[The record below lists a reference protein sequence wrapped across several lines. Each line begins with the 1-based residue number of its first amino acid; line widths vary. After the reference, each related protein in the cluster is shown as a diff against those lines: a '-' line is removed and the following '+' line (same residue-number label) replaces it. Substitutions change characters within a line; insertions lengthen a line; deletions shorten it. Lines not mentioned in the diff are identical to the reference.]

1 MALLQIAEPG
11 QTQKPHQRKVAVGID
26 LGTTHSLVATVR
38 SGEAQIIPSA
48 TGDKL
53 LESVV
58 YYPKDGQPHV
68 GASAVEFA
76 TQDPNNTIFSIKR
89 MMGRGLEDI
98 IHLGAQYTYRFT
110 DKRDGMPELITN
122 QGIVSPV
129 QVSAEILRCLS
140 CRAKQ
145 ALGQEVDGAV
155 ITVPAY
161 FDDAQ
166 RQATSDAAR
175 LVGLNVLRLINEPTA
190 AAVAYGL
197 EQGEEKV
204 IAVYDLGG
212 GTFDVSIL
220 HLHKGVFEV
229 LATGGDSALGGDD
242 FDRELAIWLSQ
253 EAEVDDNPDASLQRY
268 LLSQAKLIKE
278 ALTDSDTVSINLSFS
293 NDNQSLAWNGSIS
306 RSQFD
311 NLVSK
316 LVKKT
321 LMATRKTLRDA
332 KLDIEEIDD
341 VVLVGGSTRVPL
353 VRSSVAEYFS
363 LEPKSDIN
371 PDEVV
376 AIGAAIQAD
385 VLIGNR
391 PDHDTV
397 LLDVLP
403 LSLGIETMGG
413 LVEKIIPRNTPI
425 PVTRAQDF
433 TTYQDGQTGLIV
445 HVLQG
450 DRELVDDCRSLAQF
464 NLIGIPPLVAGAA
477 HIRVT
482 FQVDADGL
490 LSVSAKELS
499 TGVESQ
505 TLVKPSYGLSEE
517 DIIRMINDSMTNAA
531 DDMKQRQIQ
540 EERTEAER
548 LIVAIQAALDTDGEK
563 LLSSDEL
570 ANINQEIATLQSVCE
585 TNDYLAIKD
594 QIEQLNEATK
604 AFAGK
609 RMNAGIHEALVG
621 NKVEDL
627 SKDELNHA

>member
-1 MALLQIAEPG
+1 MALLQISEPG

-38 SGEAQIIPSA
+38 SGEAQIIPSDH
-48 TGDKL
+48 GHNL

-58 YYPKDGQPHV
+58 YYPKEGQPIV
-68 GASAVEFA
+68 GASAIEHA
-76 TQDPNNTIFSIKR
+76 TDDPHNTIFSIKR
-89 MMGRGLEDI
+89 MMGRGIEDVT
-98 IHLGAQYTYRFT
+98 HLGAHHTYRFT

-140 CRAKQ
+140 CRAKH
-145 ALGQEVDGAV
+145 ALGQDIDGVV

-197 EQGEEKV
+197 EQGDEKV
-204 IAVYDLGG
+204 IVVYDLGG
-212 GTFDVSIL
+212 GTFDISIL
-220 HLHKGVFEV
+220 RLNKGVFEV

-242 FDRELAIWLSQ
+242 FDHALATWL
-253 EAEVDDNPDASLQRY
+253 AEQSGVDENPDAALQRY
-268 LLSQAKLIKE
+268 LLRKAKQIKQQ
-278 ALTDSDTVSINLSFS
+278 LSSDDEVSVELKFS
-293 NDNQSLAWNGSIS
+293 SPNQQLDWQGVIS
-306 RSQFD
+306 REEFSS
-311 NLVSK
+311 LIHK
-316 LVKKT
+316 LVQKT
-321 LMATRKTLRDA
+321 LVVTRKTLRDA
-332 KLDIEEIDD
+332 KLTVDEIDE
-341 VVLVGGSTRVPL
+341 VVLVGGSTRVPV
-353 VRSSVAEYFS
+353 VRESVANYFS
-363 LEPKSDIN
+363 ADPKCDIN

-385 VLIGNR
+385 VLVGNR

-425 PVTRAQDF
+425 PVSRAQDF
-433 TTYQDGQTGLIV
+433 TTYKDGQTGLKV

-450 DRELVDDCRSLAQF
+450 DRELVEDCRSLAQF
-464 NLIGIPPLVAGAA
+464 NLTGIPPMVAGAA

-490 LSVSAKELS
+490 LSVSAHELS

-505 TLVKPSYGLSEE
+505 TVVKPSYGLTEE
-517 DIIRMINDSMTNAA
+517 DIIKMINDGMTHASE
-531 DDMKQRQIQ
+531 DIKQRQLR
-540 EERTEAER
+540 EEQTEADR
-548 LIVAIQAALDTDGEK
+548 LIEAIEAALKVDGSA
-563 LLSSDEL
+563 LLSDT
-570 ANINQEIATLQSVCE
+570 EISE
-585 TNDYLAIKD
+585 IEEAIKQLRKTQQTGTYLEIKD
-594 QIEQLNEATK
+594 HIEQLNEATK
-604 AFAGK
+604 EYAGK

-621 NKVEDL
+621 HDIEEVD
-627 SKDELNHA
+627 HA

>member
-26 LGTTHSLVATVR
+26 LGTTHSLVATIR
-38 SGEAQIIPSA
+38 SGEAQIIPSS
-48 TGDKL
+48 TGEKL

-89 MMGRGLEDI
+89 MMGRGLEDV

-145 ALGQEVDGAV
+145 ALGQDVDGVV

-175 LVGLNVLRLINEPTA
+175 LVGMNVLRLINEPTA

-204 IAVYDLGG
+204 IVVYDLGG

-242 FDRELAIWLSQ
+242 FDRELAIWLSE
-253 EAEVDDNPDASLQRY
+253 EAEIGVNPDAALQRY
-268 LLSQAKLIKE
+268 LLSQAKLIKQ
-278 ALTDSDTVSINLSFS
+278 ALTDSESVSINLSFS
-293 NDNQSLAWNGSIS
+293 NDSQSLEWNGSIN

-311 NLVSK
+311 DLVSK

-332 KLDIEEIDD
+332 KLDIDEIDE

-363 LEPKSDIN
+363 VEPKSDIN

-433 TTYQDGQTGLIV
+433 TTYQDGQTGLRV

-464 NLIGIPPLVAGAA
+464 NLTGIPPLVAGAA

-517 DIIRMINDSMTNAA
+517 DIVRMINDSMTNAA
-531 DDMKQRQIQ
+531 DDMKQRQLQ

-548 LIVAIQAALDTDGEK
+548 LIVAIQAALDTDGDK
-563 LLSSDEL
+563 LLTADEL
-570 ANINQEIATLQSVCE
+570 ESINNEIATLRSVSE
-585 TNDYLAIKD
+585 ADDYLAIKD

-604 AFAGK
+604 EFAGK

>member
-11 QTQKPHQRKVAVGID
+11 QTQKPHARKRAVGID

-38 SGEAQIIPSA
+38 SGETQVLADQS
-48 TGDKL
+48 GQKL
-53 LESVV
+53 LSSVV
-58 YYPKDGQPHV
+58 YYPKDGQVLV
-68 GASAVEFA
+68 GDTAREYAV
-76 TQDPNNTIFSIKR
+76 TDPYNTIASIKR
-89 MMGRGLEDI
+89 MMGRGIEDVV
-98 IHLGAQYTYRFT
+98 HLGAQFTYRFT
-110 DKRDGMPELITN
+110 DKRKGMPELITN

-145 ALGQEVDGAV
+145 ALGGDVDGVV

-166 RQATSDAAR
+166 RQATHDAAR

-212 GTFDVSIL
+212 GTFDISIL

-242 FDRELAIWLSQ
+242 FDRELALWLGEQ
-253 EAEVDDNPDASLQRY
+253 AGVRINPDATIQRY
-268 LLSQAKLIKE
+268 LLREARRIKETLTDQEQVAITLSFEDAAHSLSWEGSIDRAQFESLISKLIK
-278 ALTDSDTVSINLSFS
+278 
-293 NDNQSLAWNGSIS
+293 
-306 RSQFD
+306 
-311 NLVSK
+311 
-316 LVKKT
+316 KT
-321 LMATRKTLRDA
+321 LFASRKTIKDA
-332 KLDIEEIDD
+332 GLTKEQIDE
-341 VVLVGGSTRVPL
+341 VVLVGGSTRVPA
-353 VRSSVAEYFS
+353 VRDAVAEFFES
-363 LEPKSDIN
+363 EPKCSIN

-413 LVEKIIPRNTPI
+413 IVEKIIPRNTPI

-433 TTYQDGQTGLIV
+433 TTYQDGQTGLKL
-445 HVLQG
+445 HVVQG
-450 DRELVDDCRSLAQF
+450 DRELVQDCRSLAEF
-464 NLIGIPPLVAGAA
+464 NLTGIPPMVAGAA

-490 LSVSAKELS
+490 LSVSAEEQS
-499 TGVESQ
+499 TGVQSQ
-505 TLVKPSYGLSEE
+505 TVVKPSYGLTEE
-517 DIIRMINDSMTNAA
+517 EIMRMINDSMTHAA
-531 DDMKQRQIQ
+531 DDIKLRQLR
-540 EERTEAER
+540 EEQIEAER
-548 LIVAIQAALDTDGEK
+548 LIVAIEAAMAADAER
-563 LLSSDEL
+563 LLNETEIAEIKALIDEL
-570 ANINQEIATLQSVCE
+570 REAATG
-585 TNDYLAIKD
+585 NDSMLIKD
-594 QIEQLNEATK
+594 QIEKLNEGTTN
-604 AFAGK
+604 FAAR
-609 RMNAGIHEALVG
+609 RMNEGIHDALVG
-621 NKVEDL
+621 HNVQEL
-627 SKDELNHA
+627 SEESSTHA

>member
-11 QTQKPHQRKVAVGID
+11 QNQKPHQRKVAVGID

-38 SGEAQIIPSA
+38 SGEAQIIPSDH
-48 TGDKL
+48 GSNL

-58 YYPKDGQPHV
+58 YYPKIGQPQV
-68 GASAVEFA
+68 GASAIEHA
-76 TQDPNNTIFSIKR
+76 TEDPHNTIFSIKR
-89 MMGRGLEDI
+89 MMGRGIVDVS
-98 IHLGAQYTYRFT
+98 HLGAHHTYRFT

-145 ALGQEVDGAV
+145 ALGQDVDGVV

-197 EQGEEKV
+197 EQGDEKI

-242 FDRELAIWLSQ
+242 FDHALASWLADQ
-253 EAEVDDNPDASLQRY
+253 AGVGENPDAVIQRY
-268 LLSQAKLIKE
+268 LLRQAKQIKQQ
-278 ALTDSDTVSINLSFS
+278 LSDDDSVSIALEFSDESHQLS
-293 NDNQSLAWNGSIS
+293 WTGEVS
-306 RSQFD
+306 REEFEAMI
-311 NLVSK
+311 SK
-316 LVKKT
+316 LVQKT
-321 LMATRKTLRDA
+321 LFATRRTLRDA
-332 KLDIEEIDD
+332 RLKPEEIDE

-353 VRSSVAEYFS
+353 IRESVADFFAA
-363 LEPKSDIN
+363 EPKCDIN

-425 PVTRAQDF
+425 PVSRAQDF
-433 TTYQDGQTGLIV
+433 TTYQDGQTGLRV

-450 DRELVDDCRSLAQF
+450 DRELVEDCRSLAQF
-464 NLIGIPPLVAGAA
+464 NLTGIPPMVAGAA
-477 HIRVT
+477 HIRVS

-505 TLVKPSYGLSEE
+505 TVVKPSYGLSEE
-517 DIIRMINDSMTNAA
+517 EIITMINDSMSHAS
-531 DDMKQRQIQ
+531 DDMKQRQLREEQTEADRLMTAIRAALEADGERLLSAQ
-540 EERTEAER
+540 ERTA
-548 LIVAIQAALDTDGEK
+548 IVH
-563 LLSSDEL
+563 
-570 ANINQEIATLQSVCE
+570 EIETLESV
-585 TNDYLAIKD
+585 TKSGSYLAIKD
-594 QIEQLNEATK
+594 QIEQLNEATME
-604 AFAGK
+604 FAAK
-609 RMNAGIHEALVG
+609 RMNDGIHEALVG
-621 NKVEDL
+621 NRVEDI
-627 SKDELNHA
+627 EEVNNA

>member
-38 SGEAQIIPSA
+38 SGEAQIIPAS
-48 TGDKL
+48 TGERL

-58 YYPKDGQPHV
+58 YYPKVGQPHV
-68 GASAVEFA
+68 GASAVAHA
-76 TQDPNNTIFSIKR
+76 TDDPNNTIFSIKR
-89 MMGRGLEDI
+89 MMGRGFEDVV
-98 IHLGAQYTYRFT
+98 HLGAQFTYRFT
-110 DKRDGMPELITN
+110 DKRQGMPELITN

-145 ALGQEVDGAV
+145 ALGQDVDGVV

-197 EQGEEKV
+197 EQGDEKV
-204 IAVYDLGG
+204 IVVYDFGG
-212 GTFDVSIL
+212 GTFDISIL

-242 FDRELAIWLSQ
+242 FDRELALWLSDQ
-253 EAEVDDNPDASLQRY
+253 ANIDENPDAGLQRY
-268 LLSQAKLIKE
+268 LLSQAKHIKE
-278 ALTDSDTVSINLSFS
+278 ALTDKSDVDIHLQFTSEQQAI
-293 NDNQSLAWNGSIS
+293 DWQGSIGREDFES
-306 RSQFD
+306 LIS
-311 NLVSK
+311 NLVQ
-316 LVKKT
+316 KT
-321 LMATRKTLRDA
+321 LFATRKTLRDA
-332 KLDIEEIDD
+332 KLTVEEIDE

-353 VRSSVAEYFS
+353 VRSQVAEYFS
-363 LEPKSDIN
+363 VEPRCDIN

-433 TTYQDGQTGLIV
+433 TTYQDGQTGLKV

-464 NLIGIPPLVAGAA
+464 NLTGIPPLVAGAA

-490 LSVSAKELS
+490 LSVSAQELS
-499 TGVESQ
+499 TGVESK
-505 TLVKPSYGLSEE
+505 TVVKPSYGLSEE
-517 DIIRMINDSMTNAA
+517 DIIRMINDSMSHAA
-531 DDMKQRQIQ
+531 DDMQKRQLQ
-540 EERTEAER
+540 EQRTEADR
-548 LIVAIQAALDTDGEK
+548 LIVAIQAAVDSDGEQ
-563 LLSSDEL
+563 LLSDAERQ
-570 ANINQEIATLQSVCE
+570 AIAAEISTLQSVSE
-585 TNDYLAIKD
+585 GDDYSAIKN

-604 AFAGK
+604 EFAAK
-609 RMNAGIHEALVG
+609 RMNAGIHDALVG
-621 NKVEDL
+621 NKVDDL
-627 SKDELNHA
+627 SEDELNHA

>member
-38 SGEAQIIPSA
+38 SGEAQIIPSDH
-48 TGDKL
+48 GSNL

-58 YYPKDGQPHV
+58 YYPTVGQPQV
-68 GASAVEFA
+68 GTSALEYA
-76 TQDPNNTIFSIKR
+76 TEDPHNTIFSIKR
-89 MMGRGLEDI
+89 MMGRGIEDVS
-98 IHLGAQYTYRFT
+98 HLGAHHTYRFT

-145 ALGQEVDGAV
+145 ALGQDVDGVV

-197 EQGEEKV
+197 EQGDEKT

-242 FDRELAIWLSQ
+242 FDHALAVWLADQ
-253 EAEVDDNPDASLQRY
+253 AGVGDNPDAVIQRY
-268 LLSQAKLIKE
+268 LLRQAKQIKQQ
-278 ALTDSDTVSINLSFS
+278 LSDDDSVSIALEFSDDSHQLSWTGE
-293 NDNQSLAWNGSIS
+293 LS
-306 RSQFD
+306 RDEFEAMI
-311 NLVSK
+311 SK
-316 LVKKT
+316 LVQKT
-321 LMATRKTLRDA
+321 LFATRRTLRDA
-332 KLDIEEIDD
+332 KLKPEEIDE

-353 VRSSVAEYFS
+353 IRESVADFFAA
-363 LEPKSDIN
+363 EPKSDIN

-425 PVTRAQDF
+425 PVSRAQDF
-433 TTYQDGQTGLIV
+433 TTYQDGQTGLRV

-450 DRELVDDCRSLAQF
+450 DRELVEDCRSLAQF
-464 NLIGIPPLVAGAA
+464 NLTGIPPMVAGAA
-477 HIRVT
+477 HIRVS

-505 TLVKPSYGLSEE
+505 TVVKPSYGLSEE
-517 DIIRMINDSMTNAA
+517 DIITMINDSMSHAS
-531 DDMKQRQIQ
+531 DDMKQRQLREEQTEADRLITAIRAALEADGQ
-540 EERTEAER
+540 RLLSEEER
-548 LIVAIQAALDTDGEK
+548 LAID
-563 LLSSDEL
+563 
-570 ANINQEIATLQSVCE
+570 NEIKTLESMSE
-585 TNDYLAIKD
+585 SGSYLEIKD

-604 AFAGK
+604 EFAAK
-609 RMNAGIHEALVG
+609 RMNDGIQEALVG
-621 NKVEDL
+621 NRVEDI
-627 SKDELNHA
+627 EEVNHA